1 MKHTIQGLSSSQPL
15 GLKGQLEREC
25 TLRLL
30 RECQNA
36 IGEEGFDLIC
46 QQVFLSMGRPT
57 TKEVRG
63 SLDIYFSIMRGI
75 GTEEFPCLDAPYYED
90 YD

>member
-1 MKHTIQGLSSSQPL
+1 MEHTIQGLSDSQPL
-15 GLKGQLEREC
+15 GLTVQLEREC

-36 IGEEGFDLIC
+36 IGKEGFDRIC

-57 TKEVRG
+57 TKEVLG
-63 SLDIYFSIMRGI
+63 SLDIYFTIMRSI
-75 GTEEFPCLDAPYYED
+75 GSEDFSCLEAPYDED

>member
-15 GLKGQLEREC
+15 GLTGQLEREC

-30 RECQNA
+30 RECQNI
-36 IGEEGFDLIC
+36 IGDEGFDLIC
-46 QQVFLSMGRPT
+46 RQVFLSMGRPT

-63 SLDIYFSIMRGI
+63 ALDIYFTIMRSI
-75 GTEEFPCLDAPYYED
+75 GTKEFSCLDAPYDED